1 MNATMPTSAA
11 MLPSPQAWQAAA
23 ARRPDLFDPLDPGAR
38 VALVARSAPADM
50 LVWEVGGDGVR
61 TLVHPFP
68 GYSGSGADIALAADD
83 EALAAIAAG
92 HDDTMFETLRAG
104 IRSGHI
110 VCYILR
116 RRCHLEERG
125 FEELLTELGF
135 AFMGAC
141 R

>member
-1 MNATMPTSAA
+1 MTETDSPAR
-11 MLPSPQAWQAAA
+11 LPARERWQAAA
-23 ARRPDLFDPLDPGAR
+23 DARDDLFGPLDPGAR
-38 VALVARSAPADM
+38 IALVARTDPQAM
-50 LVWEVGGDGVR
+50 LLWQVREQGVAAQ
-61 TLVHPFP
+61 VEPFA
-68 GYSGSGADIALAADD
+68 GFTASGADIALSADD
-83 EALAAIAAG
+83 EALAAIVAASEERL
-92 HDDTMFETLRAG
+92 FEVLRAG
-104 IRSGHI
+104 IRSGRI